1 MEEKIIRYLTE
12 RYAPETI
19 IVYGSFA
26 DGSNNAASDFDA
38 LVIADGPQLHDS
50 TEIDGTVLDVFI
62 YPPKV
67 FQAEYDPGEF
77 IQVFDG
83 NIKLD
88 KNGTAQQLKAN
99 VISYIEALPV
109 KTDEDLAQSLA
120 WCRKMLAR
128 TSRGDAEGFYRH
140 HWLLTDSLEIYFDL
154 HRKHSFGPKK
164 SLRYMERTDPESF
177 EVYSHALKSFSHKA
191 LSAWID
197 RLESMI

>member
-12 RYAPETI
+12 RYAPEAI

-38 LVIADGPQLHDS
+38 LVIANGPQLHDS

-62 YPPKV
+62 YPPEV
-67 FQAEYDPGEF
+67 FQAEYDPEKF

-99 VISYIEALPV
+99 VISYIDALPV
-109 KTDEDLAQSLA
+109 KTDEDLAQNACSHL
-120 WCRKMLAR
+120 
-128 TSRGDAEGFYRH
+128 SRRRRG
-140 HWLLTDSLEIYFDL
+140 LLTDSLEIYFDL
-154 HRKHSFGPKK
+154 HHKHSFGPKK
-164 SLRYMERTDPESF
+164 SLRYMERTYPESF

-191 LSAWID
+191 LSKWID